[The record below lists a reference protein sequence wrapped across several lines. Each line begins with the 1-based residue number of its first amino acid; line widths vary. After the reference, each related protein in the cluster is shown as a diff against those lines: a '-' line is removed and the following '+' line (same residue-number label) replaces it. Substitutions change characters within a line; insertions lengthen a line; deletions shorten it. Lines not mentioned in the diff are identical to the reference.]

1 MRRTQVAIIGG
12 GPAGLLLSHLLHGHG
27 IDSVVIERQ
36 TKAYVLKRIRAG
48 VLEFGSVQVLRD
60 SGAGER
66 MDREGHAH
74 DGSFIVWQD
83 REPFL
88 IDTKTHAGKPMWSH
102 GQTAITE
109 ELYRIRERDG
119 GRIVEEAENVQLHDL
134 TTSAPKVTYEK
145 GGVAETLECDF
156 IAGCDGFHGVSRQS
170 IPKSVLKIF
179 ERAYPFGWLGIM
191 SETPPVGEV
200 IYARH
205 ERGFALASLRNP
217 MLSRYYIQCGL
228 DTRIEDW
235 PDDKF
240 WDELKRRFPDDI
252 ARKIVT
258 GPSIEKSIAPLRSFV
273 AEPMRYGRLFLAG
286 DAAHIVPPTGAKGL
300 NLAISDVFYL
310 QRAFAAHFLKG
321 DDRYLEN
328 YSDMALRRVW
338 ASERFSWWLTK
349 LLHVFPD
356 DDAFET
362 RVKLSEFDH
371 LLRSNHAA
379 AMVAEQYAGLP
390 FERLSDR
397 SKARKNRQSRADRV
411 IELDQHDEGD
421 AKRHIDEASKRA
433 DRVERLRHDNAP
445 LDCARDVA
453 ARFTSNEVRPLG
465 VHPCGVK
472 RRAEEEDIDPIDK
485 KSGAILEEIGQEPR
499 RERQHGDDR
508 EENEMQPSEIAV
520 RTLELAELRLLAK
533 PKDAERQ

>member
-27 IDSVVIERQ
+27 IDSVIIERQ

-83 REPFL
+83 RDPFL
-88 IDTKTHAGKPMWSH
+88 IDTKTHTGKPMWSH

-109 ELYRIRERDG
+109 ELYRIRERDS

-134 TTSAPKVTYEK
+134 TTDAPKVTYEK
-145 GGVAETLECDF
+145 GGVTETLDCDF

-170 IPKSVLKIF
+170 IPKSVLRIV

-191 SETPPVGEV
+191 SETPPVGDV

-205 ERGFALASLRNP
+205 DRGFALASLRNP
-217 MLSRYYIQCGL
+217 TLSRYYIQCSV

-235 PDDKF
+235 PDHKF

-252 ARKIVT
+252 GAKIVT

-286 DAAHIVPPTGAKGL
+286 DAAHIVPGQPGRKALTSRSPTSFILRARSPRIFQRATT
-300 NLAISDVFYL
+300 AIS
-310 QRAFAAHFLKG
+310 
-321 DDRYLEN
+321 
-328 YSDMALRRVW
+328 
-338 ASERFSWWLTK
+338 
-349 LLHVFPD
+349 
-356 DDAFET
+356 
-362 RVKLSEFDH
+362 
-371 LLRSNHAA
+371 
-379 AMVAEQYAGLP
+379 
-390 FERLSDR
+390 
-397 SKARKNRQSRADRV
+397 
-411 IELDQHDEGD
+411 
-421 AKRHIDEASKRA
+421 
-433 DRVERLRHDNAP
+433 
-445 LDCARDVA
+445 
-453 ARFTSNEVRPLG
+453 RPI
-465 VHPCGVK
+465 
-472 RRAEEEDIDPIDK
+472 RIWR
-485 KSGAILEEIGQEPR
+485 
-499 RERQHGDDR
+499 
-508 EENEMQPSEIAV
+508 
-520 RTLELAELRLLAK
+520 
-533 PKDAERQ
+533 